1 LHLSH
6 TTSSRNTIRAPALL
20 LFSLL
25 VVVSTLVLSAS
36 SDEKRIS
43 IYSPVANYSLS
54 VVERDNR
61 DYVGLLEILEP
72 LGTVNAR
79 MEDKKWKLRFN
90 DVDGQFLPGN
100 TRARIRGKDLDLP
113 QRFLMENGRGLVPVD
128 GLVTLLPHFL
138 GIPVTFHV
146 GARRLFI
153 SEAGTTYT
161 TELSKTA
168 PSKLV
173 MNFSSPVNPTIGTEP
188 GKVHMVFLRDPL
200 LASGPETISFNDKAI
215 ASVSFQEA
223 NGAAEITVS
232 GGVPLL
238 ASFSNDGRT
247 ITIAPA
253 PSAPAPVAQAAP
265 AAIPATTPTAAAP
278 PPSVTPP
285 SGPRRVFAVI
295 DPAHG
300 GDERGATLSDKLVEK
315 DVTLAFARRI
325 RQELETR
332 GISALVLRDPDNTVS
347 LDQRAAAANAAH
359 PAIYISVHATGDGS
373 GVRVFTALI
382 PAGGDNRGAFLAW
395 DRAQASFLMTS
406 QSAASS
412 VASELRKKV
421 AVRILAS
428 PLRPLNNVT
437 TPALAIEV
445 APEEGDI
452 TELTSADYQQL
463 VATGVVNG
471 LVAVRDKLEAQR

>member
-1 LHLSH
+1 MHPSH
-6 TTSSRNTIRAPALL
+6 TTSVRNTIRAPALL

-25 VVVSTLVLSAS
+25 VAVCALILSAS
-36 SDEKRIS
+36 PDEKRIS

-54 VVERDNR
+54 LVERDNR
-61 DYVGLLEILEP
+61 DYIGLLEILEP

-90 DVDGQFLPGN
+90 DVDGQFIPGN
-100 TRARIRGKDLDLP
+100 TRARIRGKEMDLP

-128 GLVTLLPHFL
+128 ALVTLLPHFL

-146 GARRLFI
+146 GGRRLFI

-161 TELSKTA
+161 AELSKA
-168 PSKLV
+168 VPSKLV

-200 LASGPETISFNDKAI
+200 LASGPETINFHDKAI
-215 ASVSFQEA
+215 ASASFQEA
-223 NGAAEITVS
+223 NGAAEITVA
-232 GGVPLL
+232 GGVPLM

-253 PSAPAPVAQAAP
+253 PSAPAPVPPTAP
-265 AAIPATTPTAAAP
+265 ATIPATPSGTTT
-278 PPSVTPP
+278 PPSVPPP

-300 GDERGATLSDKLVEK
+300 GEERGATLTDKLVEK

-332 GISALVLRDPDNTVS
+332 GISSLVLRDPDNTVS
-347 LDQRAAAANAAH
+347 LDQRAAATNAAH
-359 PAIYISVHATGDGS
+359 PAIYISVHATRDGS

-382 PAGGDNRGAFLAW
+382 PAGGDNRGPFLAW
-395 DRAQASFLMTS
+395 DRAQASFLTTS

-421 AVRILAS
+421 AVRALAS

-437 TPALAIEV
+437 APALAIEI

-452 TELTSADYQQL
+452 AELTSADYQQL
-463 VATGVVNG
+463 VASGVVSG
-471 LVAVRDKLEAQR
+471 LVAVRDKLEALR